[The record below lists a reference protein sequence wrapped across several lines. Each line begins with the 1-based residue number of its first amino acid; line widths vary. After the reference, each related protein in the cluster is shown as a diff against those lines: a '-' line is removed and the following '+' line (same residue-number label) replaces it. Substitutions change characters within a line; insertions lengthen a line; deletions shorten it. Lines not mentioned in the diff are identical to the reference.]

1 MADKLERL
9 LTLSAALLWAERPLS
24 AEEIRSRVG
33 GYPTGTQAFR
43 RAFERDKDDLREM
56 GIPLRTEP
64 IPFSDPAIDGY
75 VIRRSEYYLDD
86 PGLEPDELAALHL
99 AASVVQL
106 EGIAGIGAFWKL
118 GGVPDDDAPGAD
130 VRVALS
136 STPHL
141 VAVYQAFAERRS
153 LHFTYRDVER
163 RVDPYRLDSLRGR
176 WYLTGFDHSRGEER
190 NFRVDRIVGTVE
202 LGRPGTFVRPQTAV
216 PGQVLQPWELGEG
229 EPTVAR
235 VRIDGDQAPS
245 AVHHVGADAVRERHD
260 DGSVVLELEV
270 TNTDAFRSFV
280 ITFLE
285 HAEVLSPP
293 QLRDDLVA
301 WLSALA
307 GGPAR

>member
-9 LTLSAALLWAERPLS
+9 LTLAASLLWAERPLS
-24 AEEIRSRVG
+24 ADEIRSRVG
-33 GYPTGTQAFR
+33 GYPEGDLAFR
-43 RAFERDKDDLREM
+43 RAFERDKEDLREM

-64 IPFSDPAIDGY
+64 LPYSDPLVDGY

-86 PGLEPDELAALHL
+86 PGLDPDELAALHL

-118 GGVPDDDAPGAD
+118 GGVPDDDAPGP
-130 VRVALS
+130 RFQVALS
-136 STPHL
+136 STPQL

-153 LHFTYRDVER
+153 LRFTYRGVER

-176 WYLTGFDHSRGEER
+176 WYLTGFDHHRGEER
-190 NFRVDRIVGTVE
+190 NFRVDRIAGSVE
-202 LGRPGTFVRPQTAV
+202 LGRPGAFVRPETAV

-229 EPTVAR
+229 EPTLAR
-235 VRIDGDQAPS
+235 VLIDADQAPS
-245 AVHHVGADAVRERHD
+245 AVQHVGTDAVRERRD
-260 DGSVVLELEV
+260 DGAVVLELEV

-280 ITFLE
+280 ITFLD

-293 QLRDDLVA
+293 ELRDDLVA
-301 WLSALA
+301 WLSLVAA
-307 GGPAR
+307 GATG